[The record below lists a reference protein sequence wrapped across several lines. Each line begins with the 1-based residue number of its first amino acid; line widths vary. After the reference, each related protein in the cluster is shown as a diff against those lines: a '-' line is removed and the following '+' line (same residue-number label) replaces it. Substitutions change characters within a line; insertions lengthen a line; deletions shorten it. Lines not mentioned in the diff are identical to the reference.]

1 MSVKGR
7 GCLCENEAGC
17 FGKACQKGAPKSSVK
32 LSTSEATVEVR
43 EKIITI
49 WRPLFLDDS
58 LSVFKF
64 S

>member
-17 FGKACQKGAPKSSVK
+17 FGKACQKGTPKSSVK

-43 EKIITI
+43 EKNNYN
-49 WRPLFLDDS
+49 LEA
-58 LSVFKF
+58 SVLR
-64 S
+64 